1 MIDELA
7 YSLATYP
14 ALYALW
20 ALVLCSWTAAIVRW
34 SRRLRHARKRANPSI
49 DRPSPWRWLRDLFLQ
64 GPIWRRRLAGLM
76 HTGLFVG
83 GLLALVVLL
92 LNHYGAPR
100 GEAWSDSD
108 LLHALI
114 DIAHLLGLLGL
125 TLAAYRRIIRRELPG
140 RLDDHLLWG
149 LLALALLASLF
160 ANALLVSVAEPDWEA
175 SALLSALLARP
186 FDRLALP
193 IRRGL
198 YGLCWST
205 LHAAIWAIALLAPW
219 SKWRHILL
227 APLSLAT
234 RRAGDLAPLNP
245 IDLEHDG
252 PYGAESPCQLTRKER
267 LDALACT
274 RCGRCR
280 DVCPA
285 QRAGRGLDPLALLE
299 RVDAAP
305 ESIQPLALWV
315 GESALWDCTTCMAC
329 DAVCPLGISIRDLV
343 VDLRRER
350 VLDAGAL
357 PSGARG
363 VMDGL
368 ARQGNP
374 WGLPAERALS
384 PADLGLRTIEPGESC
399 DILLW
404 LGCMD
409 RFDPTAQQAARAL
422 VELLH
427 RAERDVATLAQPT
440 CCGDP
445 ARRLGNE
452 YLWREQAETVIESLA
467 AVRYQRL
474 VTLCPHCLNALGRE
488 YADLGAEIHACH
500 ALALLDELLTAGQ
513 LTFGPADGPV
523 SYHDPCYL
531 GRGLGDY
538 QSARR
543 LIAVV
548 PGVDL
553 VELPESGPDAL
564 CCGGGGGQMWLEES
578 GPSLATPRAHQIDAA
593 SAGTCL
599 TACPYCRTM
608 LGDAAQ
614 TPVQDLVV
622 WLASLPSGEIA

>member
-1 MIDELA
+1 
-7 YSLATYP
+7 
-14 ALYALW
+14 
-20 ALVLCSWTAAIVRW
+20 
-34 SRRLRHARKRANPSI
+34 
-49 DRPSPWRWLRDLFLQ
+49 
-64 GPIWRRRLAGLM
+64 
-76 HTGLFVG
+76 
-83 GLLALVVLL
+83 
-92 LNHYGAPR
+92 
-100 GEAWSDSD
+100 
-108 LLHALI
+108 
-114 DIAHLLGLLGL
+114 
-125 TLAAYRRIIRRELPG
+125 
-140 RLDDHLLWG
+140 
-149 LLALALLASLF
+149 
-160 ANALLVSVAEPDWEA
+160 
-175 SALLSALLARP
+175 
-186 FDRLALP
+186 
-193 IRRGL
+193 
-198 YGLCWST
+198 
-205 LHAAIWAIALLAPW
+205 
-219 SKWRHILL
+219 
-227 APLSLAT
+227 
-234 RRAGDLAPLNP
+234 
-245 IDLEHDG
+245 
-252 PYGAESPCQLTRKER
+252 
-267 LDALACT
+267 
-274 RCGRCR
+274 
-280 DVCPA
+280 
-285 QRAGRGLDPLALLE
+285 
-299 RVDAAP
+299 
-305 ESIQPLALWV
+305 
-315 GESALWDCTTCMAC
+315 MAC

-374 WGLPAERALS
+374 WGLPAERALL
-384 PADLGLRTIEPGESC
+384 PADLGQRTLEPGESC

-543 LIAVV
+543 LIGAV

-553 VELPESGPDAL
+553 FELPESGPDAL
-564 CCGGGGGQMWLEES
+564 CCGAGGGQMWLEES

>member
-1 MIDELA
+1 VIDELA

-20 ALVLCSWTAAIVRW
+20 ALVILSWTVAIVRW
-34 SRRLRHARKRANPSI
+34 TRRLRHARSQPNPTI
-49 DRPSPWRWLRDLFLQ
+49 DRPGPWRWLRDLLLQ

-76 HTGLFVG
+76 HTGLFAG

-92 LNHYGAPR
+92 INHYWAPR

-108 LLHALI
+108 LLHTLI

-125 TLAAYRRIIRRELPG
+125 GLAAYRRIIRRSLPG

-149 LLALALLASLF
+149 LLALALLASLL
-160 ANALLVSVAEPDWEA
+160 ANALLVSIAEPDWET
-175 SALLSALLARP
+175 SAFLSALLAGP
-186 FDRLALP
+186 FAKLP
-193 IRRGL
+193 LPTRRGL

-205 LHAAIWAIALLAPW
+205 LHAAIWAIALIVPW
-219 SKWRHILL
+219 CKWRHILL
-227 APLSLAT
+227 APISLAS
-234 RRAGDLAPLNP
+234 RRAGDLAPLNAV
-245 IDLEHDG
+245 DLEHDG
-252 PYGAESPCQLTRKER
+252 PYGAESPRQLTPKER

-285 QRAGRGLDPLALLE
+285 VRAGRALDPLSLLE
-299 RVDAAP
+299 RIDAAP
-305 ESIQPLALWV
+305 ESTQPLALWV
-315 GESALWDCTTCMAC
+315 GESTLWDCTTCLAC
-329 DAVCPLGISIRDLV
+329 DAACPLGISIRDLV
-343 VDLRRER
+343 IDLRRER

-357 PSGARG
+357 PPGARC

-368 ARQGNP
+368 ARRGNP
-374 WGLPAERALS
+374 WGQPAERALA
-384 PADLGLRTIEPGESC
+384 PADLGVRALAPGESC

-409 RFDPTAQQAARAL
+409 RFDPAAQKATRAL

-427 RAERDVATLAQPT
+427 RAEIDVACLAQPT

-467 AVRYQRL
+467 EVRYQRL

-488 YADLGAEIHACH
+488 YADLGASITVCH
-500 ALALLDELLTAGQ
+500 ALTLLDELVAAGQ
-513 LTFGPADGPV
+513 PAFAPADGPV

-531 GRGLGDY
+531 GRGLGQY
-538 QSARR
+538 RAARR
-543 LIAVV
+543 LIAAV
-548 PGVDL
+548 PGAEL
-553 VELPESGPDAL
+553 VELPDSGPDAL
-564 CCGGGGGQMWLEES
+564 CCGAGGGQMWLQES
-578 GPSLATPRAHQIDAA
+578 GPAQSTPRALQIDASPA
-593 SAGTCL
+593 ATCL

-608 LGDAAQ
+608 LGDSAQ
-614 TPVQDLVV
+614 TPIQDLVV
-622 WLASLPSGEIA
+622 WLASLSSGEIA